1 MHWRTTKVKVIA
13 ATGSAAALVGCA
25 LWALH
30 APSRSSPNQYIAAN
44 FVFQKAAVAEAAAK
58 FAAKPTSETST
69 AVAQTVPLD
78 RSTDPAISATDVSL
92 TTATDGATPT
102 PPAGERLPL
111 ELATATASLPQ
122 RATQAVRILQLGDS
136 HTAADYFTGELRRRL
151 QARFGIGGSG
161 YLAAG
166 KPHLGIRTGLFK
178 IAASDGWTYQA
189 LQKSDSAS
197 ASAFWL
203 SGFNA
208 VSATPGHSITY
219 SSDAPVSFDAVEIEA
234 VRQPHGGTI
243 EVRLDGVLK
252 GTFALNGA
260 AVEPIV
266 FRLRPKQQP
275 VERMRQLEIKTTGD
289 GPVVI
294 SSVAIYNNRSGVT
307 LSAVGFPGATI
318 SVLNKLAPDL
328 FADDL
333 RRIDPQI
340 VILAFGTNE
349 ASNDKLSP
357 QSYGTTYQGVIDKIK
372 AALPAASVVILG
384 PPDGEEHGQSC
395 KTASVEAACR
405 AATSDLPKESG
416 TQPGSPAQP
425 DNASEADCSWH
436 QLPKLTEVRD
446 AQRDI
451 ASRGSYAYWNWASIM
466 PEQCGAQH
474 WVTASPPLMTPDH
487 IHFTHDGYAK
497 SADAFLP
504 TLLPLVEKYGAG
516 GKAASSE

>member
-1 MHWRTTKVKVIA
+1 MHRRTTKVIIVAVA
-13 ATGSAAALVGCA
+13 ASAAAFFGCA
-25 LWALH
+25 LWVLH
-30 APSRSSPNQYIAAN
+30 APSSSSPNQYIAAN
-44 FVFQKAAVAEAAAK
+44 FVLDKTAGSKAAAK
-58 FAAKPTSETST
+58 FAGKQTSDAN
-69 AVAQTVPLD
+69 AVAAQTVPLD
-78 RSTDPAISATDVSL
+78 RSRDPGAAAIDVSL
-92 TTATDGATPT
+92 MTASDSVTTTPATD
-102 PPAGERLPL
+102 ERLPL
-111 ELATATASLPQ
+111 ELADATASLPH
-122 RATQAVRILQLGDS
+122 RATQSVRILQLGDS

-151 QARFGIGGSG
+151 QARFGVGGSG

-166 KPHLGIRTGLFK
+166 KPHLGIRSGIFK
-178 IAASDGWTYQA
+178 IATSDGWTYQA
-189 LQKSDSAS
+189 LQKSDSVS
-197 ASAFWL
+197 PFWL

-219 SSDAPVSFDAVEIEA
+219 SSDVPVSFDAVEIEA

-252 GTFALNGA
+252 GNFDLNAA

-275 VERMRQLEIKTTGD
+275 VERVRQLEIKTAGD

-294 SSVAIYNNRSGVT
+294 SSVAIYNGRFGVT

-318 SVLNKLAPDL
+318 GVLNKLPPDL

-357 QSYGTTYQGVIDKIK
+357 EAYASTYQGVIDKIK

-384 PPDGEEHGQSC
+384 PPDGEEHAPSC
-395 KTASVEAACR
+395 KMGTVEAACR
-405 AATSDLPKESG
+405 SAAAVSTTE
-416 TQPGSPAQP
+416 TAAQRE
-425 DNASEADCSWH
+425 NASEADCNWR

-446 AQRDI
+446 AQRSI
-451 ASRGSYAYWNWASIM
+451 ASRAGYAYWNWASIM
-466 PEQCGAQH
+466 PEQCGAQR
-474 WVTASPPLMTPDH
+474 WVAASPPLMTPDH
-487 IHFTHDGYAK
+487 IHFTHDGYTK

>member
-1 MHWRTTKVKVIA
+1 MHWRTTKVTIFAATASIA
-13 ATGSAAALVGCA
+13 AFIGCA
-25 LWALH
+25 LWVLH
-30 APSRSSPNQYIAAN
+30 APSRSSANQYIAAN
-44 FVFQKAAVAEAAAK
+44 FVFEKVAVAESTAK
-58 FAAKPTSETST
+58 FASKQTSDANTT
-69 AVAQTVPLD
+69 APQTAPPD
-78 RSTDPAISATDVSL
+78 RSRDPVAAAIDVSL
-92 TTATDGATPT
+92 TTASDSATGA

-111 ELATATASLPQ
+111 ELAAATASQPQ

-197 ASAFWL
+197 AAAFWL

-208 VSATPGHSITY
+208 VSAAPGHSITY

-252 GTFALNGA
+252 GTFDLNA
-260 AVEPIV
+260 AAAEPIV

-357 QSYGTTYQGVIDKIK
+357 EGYGSTYQGVIDKIK

-384 PPDGEEHGQSC
+384 PPDGEEHAPSC
-395 KTASVEAACR
+395 KTGTVEAVCR
-405 AATSDLPKESG
+405 SATSDLPSE
-416 TQPGSPAQP
+416 TAAQP
-425 DNASEADCSWH
+425 ANAGEADCSWH

-446 AQRDI
+446 AQRNI

-516 GKAASSE
+516 GKAASSD

>member
-1 MHWRTTKVKVIA
+1 
-13 ATGSAAALVGCA
+13 
-25 LWALH
+25 
-30 APSRSSPNQYIAAN
+30 
-44 FVFQKAAVAEAAAK
+44 VA
-58 FAAKPTSETST
+58 F
-69 AVAQTVPLD
+69 
-78 RSTDPAISATDVSL
+78 
-92 TTATDGATPT
+92 
-102 PPAGERLPL
+102 
-111 ELATATASLPQ
+111 
-122 RATQAVRILQLGDS
+122 DS
-136 HTAADYFTGELRRRL
+136 
-151 QARFGIGGSG
+151 I
-161 YLAAG
+161 
-166 KPHLGIRTGLFK
+166 
-178 IAASDGWTYQA
+178 
-189 LQKSDSAS
+189 
-197 ASAFWL
+197 
-203 SGFNA
+203 
-208 VSATPGHSITY
+208 
-219 SSDAPVSFDAVEIEA
+219 EIEA

-243 EVRLDGVLK
+243 EVRLDGALES
-252 GTFALNGA
+252 TFDLSAA

-266 FRLRPKQQP
+266 FRLRPKKQP
-275 VERMRQLEIKTTGD
+275 VGKFRQLEIKTTGD
-289 GPVVI
+289 GPVVL
-294 SSVAIYNNRSGVT
+294 SSVAINNSRSGVT

-357 QSYGTTYQGVIDKIK
+357 EGYGSTYQGVIDKIK

-384 PPDGEEHGQSC
+384 PPDGEEHAPSC
-395 KTASVEAACR
+395 KTGTVEAVCR
-405 AATSDLPKESG
+405 SATSDLPSE
-416 TQPGSPAQP
+416 TAAQP
-425 DNASEADCSWH
+425 ANAGEADCSWH

-516 GKAASSE
+516 GKAASSD